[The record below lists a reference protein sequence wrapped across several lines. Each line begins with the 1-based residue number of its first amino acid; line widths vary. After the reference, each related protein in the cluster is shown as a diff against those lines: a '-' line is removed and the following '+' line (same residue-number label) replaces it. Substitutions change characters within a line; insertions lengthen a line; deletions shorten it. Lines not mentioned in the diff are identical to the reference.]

1 MQAKVTTLDSESVGI
16 MELDDAIFG
25 APVRADILNRV
36 VKWQLAKRRAGTHK
50 TRGISEISG
59 TTAKPWRQK
68 GTGRARHGSRRSPQ
82 FRGGAVT
89 FGPVVRDHAFGLPK
103 KVRKLGLRIALSAK
117 AADGKLVVIDQ
128 AKLDA
133 PKTRSLVAKL
143 AKLSWGSALVIDGPE
158 IDANFRRAASNIP
171 KFDVL
176 PQQGANV
183 YDILRRDTLVLT
195 KAAVEHLEARLS

>member
-1 MQAKVTTLDSESVGI
+1 MQAKVTTLDSESVGM

-82 FRGGAVT
+82 
-89 FGPVVRDHAFGLPK
+89 H
-103 KVRKLGLRIALSAK
+103 
-117 AADGKLVVIDQ
+117 
-128 AKLDA
+128 
-133 PKTRSLVAKL
+133 
-143 AKLSWGSALVIDGPE
+143 
-158 IDANFRRAASNIP
+158 
-171 KFDVL
+171 
-176 PQQGANV
+176 
-183 YDILRRDTLVLT
+183 
-195 KAAVEHLEARLS
+195 

>member
-1 MQAKVTTLDSESVGI
+1 MQAEVTTLDSESAGM
-16 MELDDAIFG
+16 MELDDAVFG

-50 TRGISEISG
+50 TRGVGEISG

-103 KVRKLGLRIALSAK
+103 KVRKLGLRTALSAK

-133 PKTRSLVAKL
+133 PKTGSLVAKL
-143 AKLSWGSALVIDGPE
+143 AKLGWGSVLVIDGPE
-158 IDANFRRAASNIP
+158 IDVNFRRAASNIP
-171 KFDVL
+171 QFDVL

-195 KAAVEHLEARLS
+195 KVAVEHLEARLS

>member
-1 MQAKVTTLDSESVGI
+1 MQAEVTTLDSESAGMV
-16 MELDDAIFG
+16 ELDDAVFG

-50 TRGISEISG
+50 TRGVSEVNG

-103 KVRKLGLRIALSAK
+103 KVRRLGLRTALSAK

-133 PKTRSLVAKL
+133 PKTKSLVAKL
-143 AKLSWGSALVIDGPE
+143 AKLGWESALVIDGPE
-158 IDANFRRAASNIP
+158 IDVNFRRAASNIP
-171 KFDVL
+171 QFDVL

-195 KAAVEHLEARLS
+195 KAAIEHLEARLS

>member
-1 MQAKVTTLDSESVGI
+1 MQAKVTTLDSEAAGTV
-16 MELDDAIFG
+16 ELSDAVF
-25 APVRADILNRV
+25 AVPLRADILNRV
-36 VKWQLAKRRAGTHK
+36 VKWQLAKRRSGTHK
-50 TRGISEISG
+50 TRGISEIRG

-68 GTGRARHGSRRSPQ
+68 GSGRARHGSRRSPQ

-89 FGPVVRDHAFGLPK
+89 FGPVVRDHAFSLPK
-103 KVRKLGLRIALSAK
+103 KVRKLGLRTALSAK
-117 AADGKLVVIDQ
+117 AAEGKLIVIDE

-133 PKTRSLVAKL
+133 PKTKSLAAKL
-143 AKLSWGSALVIDGPE
+143 DKLGWGFALVIDGPE

>member
-1 MQAKVTTLDSESVGI
+1 MQAKVTTLDSESVGM

>member
-1 MQAKVTTLDSESVGI
+1 MQAEVTTLDSESAGM
-16 MELDDAIFG
+16 MELDGAVFG

-50 TRGISEISG
+50 TRGVGEISG

-103 KVRKLGLRIALSAK
+103 KVRRLGLRTALSAK

-133 PKTRSLVAKL
+133 PKTGSLVAKL
-143 AKLSWGSALVIDGPE
+143 AKLGWGSALVIDGPE
-158 IDANFRRAASNIP
+158 IDVNFRRAASNIP
-171 KFDVL
+171 QFDVL

>member
-1 MQAKVTTLDSESVGI
+1 MQAEVTTLDSESAGV
-16 MELDDAIFG
+16 MELDDAVFG

-50 TRGISEISG
+50 TRGVSEVNG

-103 KVRKLGLRIALSAK
+103 KVRRLGLRTALSAK

-133 PKTRSLVAKL
+133 PKTGSLVAKL
-143 AKLSWGSALVIDGPE
+143 TKLGWESALVIDGPE

-171 KFDVL
+171 QFDVL

>member
-1 MQAKVTTLDSESVGI
+1 MQAEVTTLDSESAGTV
-16 MELDDAIFG
+16 ELNDEIFG
-25 APVRADILNRV
+25 VPVRADILNRV

-89 FGPVVRDHAFGLPK
+89 FGPVVRDHAIGLPK
-103 KVRKLGLRIALSAK
+103 KVRKLGLRTALSAK
-117 AADGKLVVIDQ
+117 AVGGKLVVIDE

-133 PKTRSLVAKL
+133 PRTNSLAAKL
-143 AKLSWGSALVIDGPE
+143 AKLGWGSALVIDGPE
-158 IDANFRRAASNIP
+158 VDANFRCAASNIP
-171 KFDVL
+171 QFDVL

-195 KAAVEHLEARLS
+195 KAAVEHLEARLL

>member
-1 MQAKVTTLDSESVGI
+1 MQAEVTTLNSESAGT
-16 MELDDAIFG
+16 MELDDAVFG

-50 TRGISEISG
+50 TRGVGEISG

-103 KVRKLGLRIALSAK
+103 KVRRLGLRTALSAK

-143 AKLSWGSALVIDGPE
+143 AKLGWGSVLVIDGPE
-158 IDANFRRAASNIP
+158 IDVNFRRAASNIP
-171 KFDVL
+171 QFDVL

-195 KAAVEHLEARLS
+195 KAAIEHLEARLS

>member
-1 MQAKVTTLDSESVGI
+1 MQAEVTTLDSESAGT

-50 TRGISEISG
+50 TRGVGEISG

-103 KVRKLGLRIALSAK
+103 KVRRLGLRTALSAK

-143 AKLSWGSALVIDGPE
+143 AKLGWGSALVIDGPE
-158 IDANFRRAASNIP
+158 IDVNFRRAASNIP
-171 KFDVL
+171 QFDVL